1 MNIEELQT
9 PNYYHSRLKTYL
21 ELTYHEDQFDDIKIA
36 AKAVM
41 AARIFCEN
49 YNGQNPNVALDKA
62 NLFLYEDCHCSKR
75 EIVRNILDV
84 YFYVDDNMMEI
95 AMHNATHL
103 VEHIID
109 KYDITDNFSNTIE
122 FDTLCDEI
130 RDYLEKYVYTNPR
143 GIVCLYDT
151 LEE

>member
-9 PNYYHSRLKTYL
+9 PDYYHSRLKTYL

-49 YNGQNPNVALDKA
+49 YNGKNPNVALDTA
-62 NLFLYEDCHCSKR
+62 NVSLYEDCHCSKR

-84 YFYVDDNMMEI
+84 YFYVDDNMMEV
-95 AMHNATHL
+95 AMHNATRL
-103 VEHIID
+103 VEPIID
-109 KYDITDNFSNTIE
+109 KYDITDDFSSTIE

-130 RDYLEKYVYTNPR
+130 RDYLEKFVYTNPQ
-143 GIVCLYDT
+143 GIACLYNI
-151 LEE
+151 EEE